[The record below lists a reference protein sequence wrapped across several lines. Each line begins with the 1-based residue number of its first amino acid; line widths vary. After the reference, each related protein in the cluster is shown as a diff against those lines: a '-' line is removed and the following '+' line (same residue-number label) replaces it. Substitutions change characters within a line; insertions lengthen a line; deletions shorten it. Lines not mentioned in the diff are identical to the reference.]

1 MYIIMG
7 RAKKEG
13 GANIKSFTLTDQE
26 VELMQFDRSREG
38 FKSNSDYIGWLIRS
52 RNQSVNPIKYLNEL
66 EREEQKVLERLSE
79 IKKKKK
85 TTMKNME
92 LVKEIEIEKVKKRP
106 QAIKIIKHKFLS
118 EGIFVAQQVAKT
130 WGILLNV
137 EPSELMAEAIV
148 QTKTNGVD

>member
-26 VELMQFDRSREG
+26 VELMKFDSSREG
-38 FKSNSDYIGWLIRS
+38 FKSNSDYVGWLIRS

-66 EREEQKVLERLSE
+66 EREEQKVLERLQE

-92 LVKEIEIEKVKKRP
+92 LMKEIELEKVKKRP
-106 QAIKIIKHKFLS
+106 EAIKIIKQKFLT
-118 EGIFVAQQVAKT
+118 EGIFVAQQFAKT
-130 WGILLNV
+130 WAILLNV
-137 EPSELMAEAIV
+137 EASELMAEAIIQV
-148 QTKTNGVD
+148 NKNSGI